1 MGSSLEATK
10 RRPVRECDAQ
20 RIPVKL
26 ILERRFVSARVL
38 SVLALLFHIL
48 RSLWLRRNPR
58 LEIEHSLGQRLV
70 SRSTKPSQIGNDA
83 GVEGAPSQLSGAT
96 VERSAVYY
104 VIIEEYRG
112 LIGETTH
119 VGLAD
124 ESIAYVDRNVA
135 RLVASLLL
143 AIGPHPHRLFSSL
156 RQVRD
161 CWSYVATASGL
172 RRPGVWWRNDVSGCG
187 SYDATD
193 VGAERVELVESRLLC
208 IVCSS
213 RGLELIRKRCR
224 WWELLFCLSVSGNHC
239 GWRGVAF

>member
-1 MGSSLEATK
+1 M
-10 RRPVRECDAQ
+10 
-20 RIPVKL
+20 
-26 ILERRFVSARVL
+26 SARVL
-38 SVLALLFHIL
+38 SVLTLLFHIL
-48 RSLWLRRNPR
+48 KSLWLRRNSR

-70 SRSTKPSQIGNDA
+70 SRSTKSSQIGNDA
-83 GVEGAPSQLSGAT
+83 GVEGVPSQLSDVT
-96 VERSAVYY
+96 VERSAAHY
-104 VIIEEYRG
+104 VIIEEHQG
-112 LIGETTH
+112 LVGEMTH

-135 RLVASLLL
+135 RLVTSLLL

-172 RRPGVWWRNDVSGCG
+172 RRPVFRWRNDVSGCG

-193 VGAERVELVESRLLC
+193 VDAERAELVASRLLC

-213 RGLELIRKRCR
+213 SGLELIRRKRCR
-224 WWELLFCLSVSGNHC
+224 WWEPLFCLSVSGNHC
-239 GWRGVAF
+239 GWRRVAF